1 LKRKH
6 RFHENEEARVASS
19 FGNPRTLADITNQHG
34 GAVAHPF
41 DIISPSPD
49 AQHIAHFA
57 YSGDIRFGPPYFS
70 LSVDD
75 YSFGQRIF
83 GDAHLWSASSKLLA
97 VQEWLT
103 LDYSE
108 GPITSL
114 ALIDLQSGR
123 EVTVKQVVKAF
134 LVPVALEDSKIIFR
148 KDYVGNEGTQR
159 FEVDIA
165 KLTEWSEMA

>member
-1 LKRKH
+1 M
-6 RFHENEEARVASS
+6 
-19 FGNPRTLADITNQHG
+19 
-34 GAVAHPF
+34 AHPF
-41 DIISPSPD
+41 DITSPSPD

-108 GPITSL
+108 GPIISL
-114 ALIDLQSGR
+114 VLMDFHLGR
-123 EVTVKQVVKAF
+123 EVTVEQVIKAF
-134 LVPVALEDSKIIFR
+134 LVPVALEDLKIVYR
-148 KDYVGNEGTQR
+148 KDRAGNEGTQR